1 MNDPITSLD
10 ALLDALRGRPPR
22 RVAVAAGHDP
32 HTIAAAARAAGEG
45 IAAMVLVGDA
55 ARIHTLCD
63 EHGIDAALFEIVPED
78 DTAAAGRR
86 ARDMVRAGDA
96 DVLMKGL
103 IGTADYMRLILDRE
117 HGLLPPGALLTHATV
132 FELPAYRRRHGKLL
146 LGGDVAIIPAPTL
159 EQKRSILRSLV
170 DAAHRFGLDRPRV
183 AVLAASE
190 KVSERMPATVEAA
203 ALRDEAPEMFPDAL
217 VDGPLALDVA
227 LSPEACAIKGLDSPL
242 GGAAD
247 VLLFPNIES
256 GNVFYKAATLL
267 AGARLAAAV
276 VGTTAPCVLTSRADA
291 EESKFLSIALGCRLA
306 GDA

>member
-1 MNDPITSLD
+1 MSARIASLD
-10 ALLDALRGRPPR
+10 DLLITLRDRPRR

-32 HTIAAAARAAGEG
+32 HTIAAAARASDER
-45 IAAMVLVGDA
+45 IARMILVGEA
-55 ARIHTLCD
+55 PRIHALCD
-63 EHGIDAALFEIVPED
+63 EHGIDAALFEIVPEND
-78 DTAAAGRR
+78 PVGAGRV
-86 ARDMVRAGDA
+86 ARDLVRAGEA

-103 IGTADYMRLILDRE
+103 IGTADYMRLILDKE
-117 HGLLPPGALLTHATV
+117 QGLLPPGAILTHATV

-146 LGGDVAIIPAPTL
+146 LAGDVAIIPAPTL
-159 EQKRSILRSLV
+159 DQKRSILRYLI
-170 DAAHRFGLDRPRV
+170 DAAHRFGVARPR
-183 AVLAASE
+183 AALLAASE
-190 KVSERMPATVEAA
+190 KVSQRMPATVEAA
-203 ALRDEAPEMFPDAL
+203 VLRDEAPRTFPDAV

-227 LSPEACAIKGLDSPL
+227 LSPEACEIKGLDSPV

-276 VGTTAPCVLTSRADA
+276 VGTSAPCVLTSRADT

-306 GDA
+306 G

>member
-1 MNDPITSLD
+1 MTNPIASLDELLTSLRD
-10 ALLDALRGRPPR
+10 QPSR

-32 HTIAAAARAAGEG
+32 HTIAAAARASDEG
-45 IAAMVLVGDA
+45 IARMILVGDA
-55 ARIHTLCD
+55 ARIHALCD

-78 DTAAAGRR
+78 DVVAAGRR
-86 ARDMVRAGDA
+86 ARDMVRAGEA
-96 DVLMKGL
+96 EVLMKGL
-103 IGTADYMRLILDRE
+103 IGTADYMRLILE
-117 HGLLPPGALLTHATV
+117 KEQGLLPAGAILSHVSV
-132 FELPAYRRRHGKLL
+132 FELPAYRQRHGKLL
-146 LGGDVAIIPAPTL
+146 FGGDVAIIPAPTL
-159 EQKRSILRSLV
+159 EQKRAILRYLV
-170 DAAHRFGLDRPRV
+170 DAAHSFGIARPRA

-203 ALRDEAPEMFPDAL
+203 TLRDEAPDLFPDAV

-227 LSPEACAIKGLDSPL
+227 LSPEACEIKGLDSPV

-276 VGTTAPCVLTSRADA
+276 VGTTAPCILTSRADA

-306 GDA
+306 GGR